1 MSSVVV
7 NLLTKEI
14 IYSQSHK
21 SCSWEKPTYFSYI
34 TNQMGQTYTICNDF
48 FYFMILG
55 VWVCLITIYGL
66 VSIGSVYGNGLVLWI
81 VSTTKSL
88 QNVNNLLVANLAI
101 TGKNLTIKFYKSCVT
116 YLVRFIFC

>member
-1 MSSVVV
+1 
-7 NLLTKEI
+7 
-14 IYSQSHK
+14 
-21 SCSWEKPTYFSYI
+21 
-34 TNQMGQTYTICNDF
+34 
-48 FYFMILG
+48 MILG

-101 TGKNLTIKFYKSCVT
+101 TGKNLTIKFYNFFFDIFSKT
-116 YLVRFIFC
+116 FILLTFLPFQ